1 MAQSN
6 FDFLQAYPTLFT
18 LASNAEKYFWHDP
31 NTALIKTRQ
40 FAELIAKTIAVHYRI
55 AEGNSLTQNDLLRKF
70 KYDLDLDQDIL
81 TLFHYLRKQGNDAT
95 HTYESD
101 RKSAIQS
108 IELAWQL
115 AVWFYRTFADEQEE
129 FEPTPFSQDI
139 LQVQGKADSVESQQS
154 AVEKSNVFREQQEQ
168 QLREKYEAELNT
180 LRAKLAQQTEKQ
192 KQAYQSKLNQRL
204 ANSRKKRDLDEKQ
217 TRLLIIDQQLRDAGW
232 EADSENLVYAKGA
245 RPERGKNKAIAE
257 YPCGR
262 ERADYVLFCGL
273 MPVAA
278 VEAKKAN
285 TDVAGK
291 IGQAERYAKHIEIK
305 DIKAPWELAKRTVA
319 WADDEEGHYLLPFVY
334 SCNGRALTKQI
345 AEKSGTWFRD
355 VRHHSYLK
363 RPLNAFHSPQKLL
376 DMLRN
381 EPEAAQEK
389 LENEPV
395 DYLNLRYYQINAI
408 HAVEKV
414 LSLGQRDILVAMATG
429 TGKTRTIVG
438 LIYRLLKAER
448 FNRILFLVDRK
459 SLGTQAHDTFR
470 EMPLEQNKSLTEH
483 YNFALNG
490 EVAPETKVK
499 VATVQA
505 MVKQL
510 FYSDNP
516 PPIDQF
522 DCIIVDEAHR
532 GYTLDQEMTDTEL
545 EIRDNAQYLSTY
557 RRVLDYFD
565 AVKIALTATPA
576 KHTTEIFGHPVFTY
590 SYREAVIDDFLVD
603 YEPAISIATAL
614 SQDGIH
620 FDKGEAVEA
629 IDTFSGEII
638 SAELEDEMNFDVE
651 AFNKRVI
658 NENFNRVVCRELVK
672 KISPLD
678 EGKTLIF
685 CATDLHADMVERIL
699 DDEFSALYGEL
710 YNQAAVAK
718 ITGQSD
724 APEKLIKRYKN
735 ERYPNIA
742 ITVDL
747 LTTGIDV
754 PEICNLVF
762 LRRVKSR
769 VLYEQMKGRATRKC
783 EKLGKEVFHIYDAV
797 GLYEALEEVDTM
809 KPIVKDVKIPLD
821 QLIEELNADQSA
833 VELAHKNE
841 VFAQITQKIM
851 RVLRKA
857 EHKAHKNPQ
866 LKTFLAECEQEWGY
880 KPAQLHQYLQ
890 KLGVEG
896 AQQFFQQHQDF
907 LYQLEQIRAEIGSE
921 HNPIL
926 SHHPD
931 EIREVKVL
939 YDTKGNADDYISRFV
954 QYISSQKNENMALQA
969 IINRPRN
976 LTRQQLKEIE
986 LTLNKEG
993 FNKTALN
1000 RAFNEKTNQMIAA
1013 GILAHI
1019 RQAALGDAL
1028 IPFEQR
1034 VDHAMQKIYAKHDWN
1049 KAQKDWL
1056 ERLRKQ
1062 LILNHDEII
1071 DRARINE
1078 LFEQSRE
1085 YRGAKGVDLLLKNQL
1100 EPLLEEINEA
1110 LWEKVS

>member
-1 MAQSN
+1 
-6 FDFLQAYPTLFT
+6 
-18 LASNAEKYFWHDP
+18 
-31 NTALIKTRQ
+31 
-40 FAELIAKTIAVHYRI
+40 
-55 AEGNSLTQNDLLRKF
+55 
-70 KYDLDLDQDIL
+70 
-81 TLFHYLRKQGNDAT
+81 
-95 HTYESD
+95 
-101 RKSAIQS
+101 
-108 IELAWQL
+108 
-115 AVWFYRTFADEQEE
+115 
-129 FEPTPFSQDI
+129 
-139 LQVQGKADSVESQQS
+139 
-154 AVEKSNVFREQQEQ
+154 
-168 QLREKYEAELNT
+168 
-180 LRAKLAQQTEKQ
+180 
-192 KQAYQSKLNQRL
+192 
-204 ANSRKKRDLDEKQ
+204 
-217 TRLLIIDQQLRDAGW
+217 
-232 EADSENLVYAKGA
+232 
-245 RPERGKNKAIAE
+245 
-257 YPCGR
+257 
-262 ERADYVLFCGL
+262 
-273 MPVAA
+273 
-278 VEAKKAN
+278 
-285 TDVAGK
+285 
-291 IGQAERYAKHIEIK
+291 
-305 DIKAPWELAKRTVA
+305 
-319 WADDEEGHYLLPFVY
+319 
-334 SCNGRALTKQI
+334 
-345 AEKSGTWFRD
+345 
-355 VRHHSYLK
+355 
-363 RPLNAFHSPQKLL
+363 
-376 DMLRN
+376 
-381 EPEAAQEK
+381 
-389 LENEPV
+389 
-395 DYLNLRYYQINAI
+395 
-408 HAVEKV
+408 
-414 LSLGQRDILVAMATG
+414 
-429 TGKTRTIVG
+429 
-438 LIYRLLKAER
+438 
-448 FNRILFLVDRK
+448 
-459 SLGTQAHDTFR
+459 
-470 EMPLEQNKSLTEH
+470 
-483 YNFALNG
+483 
-490 EVAPETKVK
+490 
-499 VATVQA
+499 
-505 MVKQL
+505 
-510 FYSDNP
+510 
-516 PPIDQF
+516 
-522 DCIIVDEAHR
+522 
-532 GYTLDQEMTDTEL
+532 
-545 EIRDNAQYLSTY
+545 
-557 RRVLDYFD
+557 
-565 AVKIALTATPA
+565 
-576 KHTTEIFGHPVFTY
+576 VFTY

-658 NENFNRVVCRELVK
+658 NENFNRVVCRELIK

-699 DDEFSALYGEL
+699 DEEFFALYGEL

-724 APEKLIKRYKN
+724 DPEKLIKHYKN

-809 KPIVKDVKIPLD
+809 KPIVKDVKIPLE

-833 VELAHKNE
+833 VELTHKNE

-866 LKTFLAECEQEWGY
+866 LKTFLAEYEQEWGC

-1110 LWEKVS
+1110 LWENVS